1 MKRILILFGFILLA
15 TLQIQYHKYA
25 IVKVVKSNWDIMYE
39 AICAVESENDSL
51 AYNSSSN
58 AAGIIQL
65 RPIYVKDVNR
75 IQGTK
80 YTLKDR
86 YNPKKCREMFEI
98 YQSYYNPEKDIEK
111 AIRIH
116 LNGCNNY
123 NTNEWYLIRVVKAMD
138 NFKKDS
144 QSFYIFYE

>member
-1 MKRILILFGFILLA
+1 
-15 TLQIQYHKYA
+15 
-25 IVKVVKSNWDIMYE
+25 MYE
-39 AICAVESENDSL
+39 AICIIESENDSL

-86 YNPKKCREMFEI
+86 YNPSKCREMFEI
-98 YQSYYNPEKDIEK
+98 YQSYYNPEKDVEK
-111 AIRIH
+111 AIKMY

-123 NTNEWYLIRVVKAMD
+123 NINQWYLIRVVKAM
-138 NFKKDS
+138 NELKENS

>member
-1 MKRILILFGFILLA
+1 MKKILIIIIFI
-15 TLQIQYHKYA
+15 
-25 IVKVVKSNWDIMYE
+25 IVSIIEVQVNKICTFKVIRLDWDIMYK
-39 AICAVESENDSL
+39 AICYVESEFDSL

-138 NFKKDS
+138 DFKKDF